1 MNLEKQ
7 IHNDK
12 SSGWQQVLGAL
23 SALVLDC
30 TEMMMELL
38 GECIQMLSQPACRT
52 YVAIEKDS
60 YPSLASSAWE
70 SHFHVLSQEYAY
82 GVKICPATCSVFILE
97 QLKSPDKKLLDHKD
111 WCCYRL
117 RASGFCLV
125 YHPAWKSLYMNLVGC
140 LIHFPISYSEPS
152 LFFLAPQGA
161 DPFTLAWQF
170 LHDLP
175 KHS

>member
-60 YPSLASSAWE
+60 YPSLASFSLRK
-70 SHFHVLSQEYAY
+70 SFS
-82 GVKICPATCSVFILE
+82 CSVTRICVWCKDMSSNMLCFHSWANEGSWTVGKEPDATSVVCTIVIILKISWYPCFFHYN
-97 QLKSPDKKLLDHKD
+97 LRNVSPKGIDKII
-111 WCCYRL
+111 YL
-117 RASGFCLV
+117 RTIKQASWNNKNL
-125 YHPAWKSLYMNLVGC
+125 SLPWVIY
-140 LIHFPISYSEPS
+140 II
-152 LFFLAPQGA
+152 
-161 DPFTLAWQF
+161 
-170 LHDLP
+170 
-175 KHS
+175 K